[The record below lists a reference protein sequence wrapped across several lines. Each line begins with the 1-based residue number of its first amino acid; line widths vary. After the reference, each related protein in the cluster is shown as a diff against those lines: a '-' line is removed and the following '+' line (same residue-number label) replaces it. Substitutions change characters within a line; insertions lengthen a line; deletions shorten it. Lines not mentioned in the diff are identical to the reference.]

1 MLWLGIY
8 MLSGVQLYIN
18 TLIHTV
24 GITLVA
30 NIMLD
35 CKSASS
41 IMPDYTSGMT
51 SKLWSLR
58 NIAASFVRL
67 IILQRED

>member
-1 MLWLGIY
+1 MVGY
-8 MLSGVQLYIN
+8 LYVERCAIVHFN
-18 TLIHTV
+18 GIHTV